1 MVGGA
6 MVGGVAGGAMV
17 DMWWVGGAIVGGVEG
32 GAVVD
37 VLWVGGA
44 MVGMW
49 WVEPWWDTTSKF
61 VIIVICRSRHTPG
74 VYCYGSIVYK
84 LMPVIRHCKPI
95 LLTP

>member
-1 MVGGA
+1 
-6 MVGGVAGGAMV
+6 MV
-17 DMWWVGGAIVGGVEG
+17 DSVLYVVG